1 MSVSVSVES
10 YDWDS
15 KDEEV
20 LDSVTLDKDS
30 KITVCYD
37 GGRLSVYVDGKEYN
51 TMMAGS
57 DFSLEINNKTDNE
70 A

>member
-1 MSVSVSVES
+1 MSISVAVES
-10 YDWDS
+10 YDWDT
-15 KDEEV
+15 KDEEI
-20 LDSVTLDKDS
+20 LENATINENS

-37 GGRLSVYVDGKEYN
+37 GGRLNVYVDGKEYS

-57 DFSLEINNKTDNE
+57 DFSIEINNKTDKE